1 MPDPQIRIASQLLSG
16 YVHQEPG
23 KTPAEED
30 SDIDRALRIAAKMIV
45 RRNGN
50 FVTLK
55 HEPPAPTRQYRTKD
69 KVVDREVLPPLNTL
83 LSERR
88 AKESKSVAS
97 AKAGSHKPTLH

>member
-16 YVHQEPG
+16 YVHQEPD

-55 HEPPAPTRQYRTKD
+55 HEPLAPTRQYRTKD

-88 AKESKSVAS
+88 AQESKSVAS